1 MGAGKSKPTKY
12 GSFDALDPVTQAALQ
27 EAVAAVARENPADPL
42 TYIASQLCVK
52 AGKPALPPPTSDYL
66 STIGNTPMIKLSK
79 MLPADSK
86 AKAVY
91 VKLEMQNPGGSIK
104 DRIAKNMLDEAEK
117 SGKLKPG
124 MTVVEGTSGN
134 TGIGLAMACAAKGY
148 KCIIMMPQVPP
159 MFERYIIA
167 RQFGAEVIL
176 TAPAKGFDGLL
187 GAFRE
192 LVDSDPAKYFGVNQ
206 FYNLNNPAAHYAT
219 TGPEIWAQTGG
230 EIDYF
235 IHGVG
240 TGGTISGA
248 GKFLKERKPSLR
260 ILAIEPSNSRV
271 HVGEVPNGPHSIVGI
286 GAGVKTH
293 FLASTTEE
301 NFVDSSVVDEWT
313 HCTSDEAIVFAGKAC
328 TEEGMMVGP
337 SAGAA
342 LKVACDLAVKAE
354 CAGKTIVVVQPSHG
368 IRYVNH
374 PMWAAVKKEAT
385 AALPAPPNM
394 AKDCENVL
402 WKSSDYTPAE

>member
-1 MGAGKSKPTKY
+1 MTDGRAYLEAQG
-12 GSFDALDPVTQAALQ
+12 VQ
-27 EAVAAVARENPADPL
+27 EALSEAVSTCLRDRPVNALA
-42 TYIASQLCVK
+42 YIAGLIAAK
-52 AGKPALPPPTSDYL
+52 AGTPALPPPTADYL
-66 STIGNTPMIKLSK
+66 STVGNTPMVQLKK
-79 MLPADSK
+79 MLPEGCK

-104 DRIAKNMLDEAEK
+104 DRIAKNMLEEAEK
-117 SGKLKPG
+117 AGKLKPG

-176 TAPAKGFDGLL
+176 TAPAKGFGGLL
-187 GAFRE
+187 GAFKA
-192 LVDSDPAKYFGVNQ
+192 LIDSDPSKYFGANQ
-206 FYNLNNPAAHYAT
+206 FYNGNNPAAHYAA
-219 TGPEIWAQTGG
+219 TGPEIWSQTSG
-230 EIDYF
+230 EIDVF

-240 TGGTISGA
+240 TGGTIGGA
-248 GKFLKERKPSLR
+248 GKYLKEKKPSVK
-260 ILAIEPSNSRV
+260 IVAIEPSNSRV
-271 HVGEVPNGPHSIVGI
+271 HVGEQPDGPHSIVGI

-293 FLASTTEE
+293 FLGADEIPLEE
-301 NFVDSSVVDEWT
+301 PFVNPAVVDEWA
-313 HCTSDEAIVFAGKAC
+313 HCSSADAIVYAAKAC
-328 TEEGMMVGP
+328 QEEGMMVGP

-342 LKVACDLAVKAE
+342 LKVACDLTLKDE
-354 CAGKTIVVVQPSHG
+354 YAGKTIVVVQPSHG

-394 AKDCENVL
+394 DKECPDVL
-402 WKSSDYTPAE
+402 WKSSDYTPE